1 MEDSGANLKCRDES
15 VGELDVD
22 LDRLRSLCVGAGSWL
37 GWEFFVQGILK
48 WLSKGGCARASRA
61 LSARVC
67 WTRLRRD

>member
-48 WLSKGGCARASRA
+48 WLSKGGLRACESSTFCSGV
-61 LSARVC
+61 LD
-67 WTRLRRD
+67 TFKT